1 MKKQPQQQLQQLL
14 IRINLLSDEDIKG
27 DVRWDIIDTLNE
39 VRETPLAYLTKE
51 NCLWMQDPEDEN
63 RYIPNP
69 NARGSYHESY
79 CIERGDIPIYD
90 PNLIEHFQ
98 KPKR

>member
-1 MKKQPQQQLQQLL
+1 MSEKEL
-14 IRINLLSDEDIKG
+14 
-27 DVRWDIIDTLNE
+27 
-39 VRETPLAYLTKE
+39 TPLAYLTTK

-79 CIERGDIPIYD
+79 CIECGHIPIHD
-90 PNLIEHFQ
+90 PNLIEHF
-98 KPKR
+98 